1 MIVSLSKIPPP
12 QATLGTKALFF
23 INCCVFLEYNL
34 QIFKSILLYL
44 QISKIDFTLQYI
56 ISFLHF
62 LNKNQSSTLKIISDF
77 DLNE

>member
-23 INCCVFLEYNL
+23 INCVFLEYNL